1 MNLFDTLTL
10 PNGSTI
16 PNRLAKAAMEE
27 NMADAA
33 QAPSERLM
41 RLYQAWADGGAGL
54 LISGNVMVDSRA
66 MTGPGGVV
74 LENDAQLE
82 KFRRWARIGRS
93 AGAQFWLQI
102 NHPGRQMQANLG
114 QQAWAP
120 SAVPLELGGMSRHFA
135 TPKAMDE
142 AMIAEVI
149 QRFAR
154 SAGLAERAG
163 FSGVEIHAAHG
174 YLLSQFL
181 SPLSNRRSDAWGG
194 SLENRARLLLE
205 IVRAVRAEVAPGFA
219 VAVKLNSADFQRGGF
234 SADDAR
240 EVVRMLDGLGV
251 DLVELSGGSYEAPAM
266 QGEARDGRTLAREA
280 YFVEFARDIRAA
292 ARMPVMVTGGIRRR
306 PVAEQVLASG
316 VDADNLEEQTPGL
329 AGEHGRG
336 EVPAAQAEPGQGDQP
351 TGVAA
356 VRVARAAGRR
366 APADP
371 PLPAAH
377 AFARRSLSTVSASGA
392 VAVEFG
398 QLARQAEPG
407 VVVVGRRLLAGDLRP
422 VGMRGEFA
430 VEGDELPLPE
440 RHLVLGANRGD
451 RAFRLAERAVDA
463 FIGVDDE
470 EVGAFVEAVHGTDF
484 HAVGVF
490 AADAFFQ
497 HDEGHDRPPWLR
509 RS

>member
-54 LISGNVMVDSRA
+54 VISGNVMVDSRA

-102 NHPGRQMQANLG
+102 NHPGRQLQANLG

-316 VDADNLEEQTPGL
+316 VDMVGIGTALAKGRADHRT
-329 AGEHGRG
+329 
-336 EVPAAQAEPGQGDQP
+336 PAAPSTEL
-351 TGVAA
+351 V
-356 VRVARAAGRR
+356 VRKW
-366 APADP
+366 
-371 PLPAAH
+371 
-377 AFARRSLSTVSASGA
+377 RRSLLGGSWLMACSWQRGGI
-392 VAVEFG
+392 G
-398 QLARQAEPG
+398 QR
-407 VVVVGRRLLAGDLRP
+407 GRRRERPPDRIGAAGNVRD
-422 VGMRGEFA
+422 
-430 VEGDELPLPE
+430 
-440 RHLVLGANRGD
+440 
-451 RAFRLAERAVDA
+451 ERAVFPNDA
-463 FIGVDDE
+463 SSCKRNLLVVD
-470 EVGAFVEAVHGTDF
+470 
-484 HAVGVF
+484 
-490 AADAFFQ
+490 
-497 HDEGHDRPPWLR
+497 
-509 RS
+509 SK